1 MQTLLYMYVIFGL
14 LLAALSVPM
23 LLDKVPPNPWYGFR
37 VPSTLADETLWYK
50 INRHMARWLLLTGI
64 LTAVAAVVLYRWGKL
79 SVDTYA
85 WLCLL
90 VFAVP
95 FTMGAISSWRYLQQ
109 LKGS

>member
-50 INRHMARWLLLTGI
+50 INL
-64 LTAVAAVVLYRWGKL
+64 
-79 SVDTYA
+79 
-85 WLCLL
+85 
-90 VFAVP
+90 
-95 FTMGAISSWRYLQQ
+95 
-109 LKGS
+109 